1 MKVASLRARLTRW
14 YVVSM
19 MLVLGIYAAGV
30 FALLSQRIG
39 ETRDHHLEEDL
50 EVAQEMVVLDG
61 STARWRVDSVFDQGY
76 DAGERR
82 WIEIWSRDGRL
93 LFARAASAEAAT
105 QASLPPPREE
115 DAGYATIRLAD
126 GRRLRTLTKGRSAR
140 GTPYLFRVARVDRIF
155 EEELRPTL
163 IVLVL
168 GIPLA
173 AALAGLGGYLLARRA
188 LAPIGRMAARAE
200 SISADRLSERLPV
213 ENPDDELGQLAT
225 VVNRTFAR
233 LERSF
238 ELLRQFTADASHDL
252 RTPLTALRSVGEVGL
267 REPRTGDQYREIVGS
282 MLEETDRLTRLI
294 DSLLTISRAD
304 AGHVKLDREPMDLG
318 DLARE
323 VTTYLGVLAED
334 KSQQLVVEG
343 AAPVPVVA
351 DRLVLRQ
358 ALVNLVDNAIKYSPA
373 SAPIRIRVSARDGH
387 GVIAVCDEGPGIP
400 AEHRARVF
408 DRFYRV
414 DKSRARASG
423 GAGLGL
429 SIARWAVEV
438 NGGHIE
444 LETEEGRG
452 CQFRIVLPLAPA

>member
-1 MKVASLRARLTRW
+1 MKVASLRARLTHW
-14 YVVSM
+14 YIVSM

-30 FALLSQRIG
+30 LVLLSQRIR

-50 EVAQEMVVLDG
+50 EVAQELVVIARD
-61 STARWRVDSVFDQGY
+61 AVRWRVDAAYDEGY

-82 WIEIWSRDGRL
+82 WVEIWSGDGRL
-93 LFARAASAEAAT
+93 LFSRVSSAEAAA
-105 QASLPPPREE
+105 QASLPSPREE
-115 DAGYATIRLAD
+115 DTGYATIRLAE
-126 GRRLRTLTKGRSAR
+126 GRRLRTLTKARSAR

-173 AALAGLGGYLLARRA
+173 AALAGLGGYLLAGRA

-200 SISADRLSERLPV
+200 SISADRLNERLPV
-213 ENPDDELGQLAT
+213 ENPDDELGQLAA
-225 VVNRTFAR
+225 VINRTFAR

-238 ELLRQFTADASHDL
+238 ELLRQFTADASHEL

-267 REPRTGDQYREIVGS
+267 REPRTADQYREIVGS
-282 MLEETDRLTRLI
+282 MLEETDRLRHLV
-294 DSLLTISRAD
+294 DGLLTVSRAD
-304 AGHVKLDREPMDLG
+304 VGHVKLERETLDLA

-334 KSQQLVVEG
+334 KGQQLLVAGE
-343 AAPVPVVA
+343 APVSVVA
-351 DRLVLRQ
+351 DRAVLRQ

-373 SAPIRIRVSARDGH
+373 NAPIRIHVSTRDAH
-387 GVIAVCDEGPGIP
+387 GVIAVCDQGRGIS
-400 AEHRARVF
+400 AEHRDKVF

-414 DKSRARASG
+414 DKARWRAAG

-429 SIARWAVEV
+429 SIARWAVEIH
-438 NGGHIE
+438 GGRIE
-444 LETEEGRG
+444 LESEEGRG